1 MTFVLFS
8 GDRSPSNPPANNSFP
23 SLQNVAADI
32 EDLDHA
38 SNTSHLGGGTFCQVA
53 DVVRQV
59 NVFLLILDNILP

>member
-8 GDRSPSNPPANNSFP
+8 GDRSPSNPPANVSFP
-23 SLQNVAADI
+23 SLQNVAANI

-53 DVVRQV
+53 DVVCQV
-59 NVFLLILDNILP
+59 VFLLILDNILR